1 MAITGSIAGLQGG
14 IAGVGIGVVAESIDL
29 TGPIIGL
36 VGPNFLGTAG
46 GIVGPWLTSGT
57 SAINIVFQFNSSTAS
72 QYLPVLMGFP

>member
-14 IAGVGIGVVAESIDL
+14 IAGVGIGVVAQSVSL

-46 GIVGPWLTSGT
+46 GIVGPWLTSG
-57 SAINIVFQFNSSTAS
+57 SSVINILFKFDSTTGS